1 MSRGAAIRR
10 LVAIA
15 MKGEMRIVATGM
27 RIVATGLLPLS
38 LFFAASPAW
47 ADGAQPV
54 ARALVEA
61 ATQCTAST
69 IRAYALATCETSE
82 AVIAAAIAKCG
93 SQWETAASAMVDAAN
108 ADPSFRRDIAE
119 SHRNARRLG
128 LEKPTSNNNAFD
140 EFLEKQK
147 MIDTYRG
154 TIVGFFRARHE
165 TDAFDARVA
174 GPAIQC
180 GSATH

>member
-1 MSRGAAIRR
+1 
-10 LVAIA
+10 
-15 MKGEMRIVATGM
+15 
-27 RIVATGLLPLS
+27 
-38 LFFAASPAW
+38 
-47 ADGAQPV
+47 
-54 ARALVEA
+54 VEA

-82 AVIAAAIAKCG
+82 AVIAAAITKCG

-108 ADPSFRRDIAE
+108 AGPSFRGDITE
-119 SHRNARRLG
+119 RHRNARRLG
-128 LEKPTSNNNAFD
+128 LEKPTSNNAFD

-180 GSATH
+180 GSAPH